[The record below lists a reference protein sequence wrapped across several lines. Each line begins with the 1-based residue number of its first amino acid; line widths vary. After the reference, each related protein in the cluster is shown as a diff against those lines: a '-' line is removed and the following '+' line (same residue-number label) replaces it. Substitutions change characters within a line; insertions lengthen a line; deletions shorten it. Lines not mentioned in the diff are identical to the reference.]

1 MPCPSENRTVLLDG
15 RMEEWKDGKS
25 AGNFSGVVRRKT
37 SEAQSSVASC
47 IDVVFT
53 PEMATYVDLSGKI
66 ALVVDILRASST
78 ITMAL
83 TNGARTVLP
92 VLTPEDAFAKYRD
105 ESSLLCGERL
115 GKKIEGFH
123 LGNSPREYHPEI
135 VRDKQL
141 IFTTTNGTRALHACS
156 NAAELLMGSFS
167 NRRAVC
173 DYLIQSISTPISK
186 RNIVIM
192 CSGKEGNIGIEDL
205 VFAGLCVNNLKSQ
218 MDLELTDSAK
228 IACLLYEHYSMDILG
243 MLFDCEHGRYLDSIG
258 LAEDL
263 EFCAQMDVTD
273 VIPIGHEGKLVRAD
287 EAAKI

>member
-1 MPCPSENRTVLLDG
+1 MA
-15 RMEEWKDGKS
+15 GKEGMS
-25 AGNFSGVVRRKT
+25 AGNVAGVVRRKT

-47 IDVVFT
+47 IDVVFI
-53 PEMATYVDLSGKI
+53 PEMATYVDFSGKI

-83 TNGARTVLP
+83 TNGARAVLP
-92 VLTPEDAFAKYRD
+92 VLTPEDAFTEYQD
-105 ESSLLCGERL
+105 EYSLLCGERH
-115 GKKIEGFH
+115 GKRIKGFH

-141 IFTTTNGTRALHACS
+141 IFTTTNGTRALHVCS
-156 NAAELLMGSFS
+156 NAAELLMGSFL

-173 DYLIQSISTPISK
+173 DHLVQSISTPTPK
-186 RNIVIM
+186 RNIVIV

-205 VFAGLCVNNLKSQ
+205 VFAGLCVDTLKSRI
-218 MDLELTDSAK
+218 DVELTDAAK
-228 IACLLYEHYSMDILG
+228 IARLIYEHYSTDILG
-243 MLFDCEHGRYLDSIG
+243 MLFDCEHGKYLASIG

-273 VIPIGHEGKLVRAD
+273 VVPIGCEGKLVKA
-287 EAAKI
+287 IQG